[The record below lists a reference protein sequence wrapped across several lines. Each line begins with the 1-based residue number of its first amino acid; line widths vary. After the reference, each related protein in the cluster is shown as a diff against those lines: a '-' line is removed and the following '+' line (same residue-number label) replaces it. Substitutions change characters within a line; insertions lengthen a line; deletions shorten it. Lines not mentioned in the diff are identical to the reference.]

1 MYVDPKEELRISQSV
16 HFPKILCVKALSLFV
31 VRNLA
36 QSFQEKTTELLI
48 SQWLG
53 AHKLYFDVERARY
66 HEYVLKCDLFCYSQ
80 ISAMEKKT
88 KKEVD
93 ELRGILKDMS
103 GNMRLFSLTMRSLY
117 AEKAVGTDEEVAKE
131 FRKLRDDTRN
141 DAMVYIEGI
150 LPLTTEFVTSISA
163 YFDNYDAL
171 SFDEWHESI
180 SSIRKDTADYKK
192 LCMTILKLHYDI
204 LVPLKKRRDQAG
216 MLVSKINGL
225 DDEFEKKKEEQLKMA
240 DNQRFW
246 ASALCFVP
254 YVGTIART
262 ILDAS
267 ADQNLAKATA
277 LKLQAFIHGSA
288 ALAVK
293 ETLIPALETFIEG
306 ISKAANFFSI
316 MEQELQKF
324 ENNARKSEDKPTE
337 VQKIFY
343 KVMKVEASDMKSIC
357 QLFHA
362 AVPEVK
368 TDFQALPTEGT
379 DRNYV
384 DEWLKKQK
392 KMIEEECKG
401 MLARRIFRAIANA
414 L

>member
-1 MYVDPKEELRISQSV
+1 MHVDPKEELRISQSV

-31 VRNLA
+31 MRNLA

-66 HEYVLKCDLFCYSQ
+66 HEYVLKCDLFCQYSQ

-93 ELRGILKDMS
+93 DLREIMKRMS
-103 GNMRLFSLTMRSLY
+103 VDMRLFSLTMRSLY
-117 AEKAVGTDEEVAKE
+117 AEKEVGTDEEVAKE

-163 YFDNYDAL
+163 YFDYYDAL
-171 SFDEWHESI
+171 SFDDWCQNI
-180 SSIRKDTADYKK
+180 SLIRQETADSKK
-192 LCMTILKLHYDI
+192 LCMTILKLHHAI

-216 MLVSKINGL
+216 MLVSKIKGL
-225 DDEFEKKKEEQLKMA
+225 DVEFEKKKEEQLKMA
-240 DNQRFW
+240 GSKRFW
-246 ASALCFVP
+246 ALALCFVP

-262 ILDAS
+262 ILDAG
-267 ADQNLAKATA
+267 ANQNLVEAIA
-277 LKLQAFIHGSA
+277 LKVQAFIHGSA

-293 ETLIPALETFIEG
+293 ETLIPVLEAFIGG
-306 ISKAANFFSI
+306 ISKAATFFSI
-316 MEQELQKF
+316 MEQELKKF
-324 ENNARKSEDKPTE
+324 ENNAGKSEDDPQ
-337 VQKIFY
+337 VAFY

-362 AVPEVK
+362 AVPDVK

-384 DEWLKKQK
+384 DEWLEKQK
-392 KMIEEECKG
+392 KMIEEECEG
-401 MLARRIFRAIANA
+401 TLARRIFRAIANA
-414 L
+414 W